1 MKLSSAIGGF
11 AGACA
16 LTLINEAI
24 KKFDP
29 KAPRLD
35 LLGSNAVAKFIKGPG
50 LAPQFVQNL
59 LPLAVTGDLIS
70 NTLYYSL
77 ASGKDKNRT
86 LMRGALLGI
95 GAGLGAVVL
104 PKSVGLDESATN
116 RTGRTKLMTI
126 MYYVIGGL
134 VAAAAINAVERSTT
148 KFPIARSI
156 KTSVKTHSLVL

>member
-70 NTLYYSL
+70 N
-77 ASGKDKNRT
+77 T